1 MTGTTLPQ
9 PAARRTPWSH
19 YPIWLLIA
27 MGLVFAVNARFVYVA
42 VTTFPGT
49 PTSDDFD
56 SSNNYNSVLSAVERQ
71 NALGWQVR
79 ANDTGPAPAIQL
91 NDRTGQPL
99 AGAALQAVARR
110 PLGNDADQTLTFES
124 PAPGR
129 FVLTTALARGQW
141 DLMLHITNGDQTMR
155 VTRRVVVR

>member
-1 MTGTTLPQ
+1 MTDTTMP
-9 PAARRTPWSH
+9 PPPARRTAWSH

-27 MGLVFAVNARFVYVA
+27 MGMVFAVNARFVYVA

-49 PTSDDFD
+49 PTADDFD

-79 ANDTGPAPAIQL
+79 ATDTGAAPAIQL
-91 NDRTGQPL
+91 NGRDGRPL
-99 AGAALQAVARR
+99 ADATLQAVARR
-110 PLGNDADQTLTFES
+110 PLGNDADQTVAFDS

-129 FVLTTALARGQW
+129 FVLATPLARGQW
-141 DLMLHITNGDQTMR
+141 DLMLRISAGGQNMR
-155 VTRRVVVR
+155 VTRRVLVR